1 MTEAIARRVQGVDYE
16 RIPVRTHLIHVKE
29 PLEPVLDEYVKPVL
43 HAGDWLAV
51 SEKFVTISQ
60 GRVIHYSV
68 VRPGLLA
75 RVLVKGVTKHPDDV
89 GYSDPRKMQVAIMQA
104 GWWRM
109 LFAMIAGGF
118 SRLVF
123 RRRGDFYRIAGH
135 RISEIDGFS
144 PATVKPFDEFAM
156 LGPADPAAA
165 ADEIARAIG
174 APTAI
179 VDANNINVEVL
190 GTSTGFPVDRS
201 VVREVLLDNPLGQ
214 NDELTPIIVVR
225 RTG

>member
-1 MTEAIARRVQGVDYE
+1 MSVRAGYE
-16 RIPVRTHLIHVKE
+16 RIPVKTHLIHIKE
-29 PLEPVLDEYVKPVL
+29 PLEPVFDEYVKPIVEP
-43 HAGDWLAV
+43 GDWLAV

-60 GRVIHYSV
+60 GRVIHQSV
-68 VRPGLLA
+68 VRPGWLA

-104 GWWRM
+104 GWLRM
-109 LFAMIAGGF
+109 LFAMIVGGL
-118 SRLVF
+118 SRLIL

-135 RISEIDGFS
+135 GVSEIDGFS

-156 LGPADPAAA
+156 LSPSDPDGASAALA
-165 ADEIARAIG
+165 GYAG
-174 APTAI
+174 VPVAI

-190 GTSTGFPVDRS
+190 GTSPRFPVDRAT
-201 VVREVLLDNPLGQ
+201 VREVLLDNPLGQ

-225 RTG
+225 RT

>member
-1 MTEAIARRVQGVDYE
+1 MCSSD
-16 RIPVRTHLIHVKE
+16 L
-29 PLEPVLDEYVKPVL
+29 
-43 HAGDWLAV
+43 V

-60 GRVIHYSV
+60 GRVIHHSV

-75 RVLVKGVTKHPDDV
+75 RLLVRGVTKHPDDV

-104 GWWRM
+104 GYVRM
-109 LFAMIAGGF
+109 FFAMLLGGL
-118 SRLVF
+118 SRLLL

-156 LGPADPAAA
+156 LGPSDPAAA
-165 ADEIARAIG
+165 ATEIAGFAG
-174 APTAI
+174 VPVAV

-190 GTSTGFPVDRS
+190 GTSPAFPVS
-201 VVREVLLDNPLGQ
+201 AAVVREALLDNPMRQG
-214 NDELTPIIVVR
+214 DELTPVIVVR
-225 RTG
+225 RVGP